1 MTIHASKGLEFKT
14 VIIAGIHKPF
24 PLKKSDTVLTTK
36 HSIHVSD
43 GTDENKAHRKSFID
57 TLSNETIEEEKRL
70 FYVACTRTKQ
80 HLLLSGIYTQS
91 QITHIL
97 HFYNLFPNSP
107 QIQII

>member
-57 TLSNETIEEEKRL
+57 TLSNETIEEEKG
-70 FYVACTRTKQ
+70 FFMC
-80 HLLLSGIYTQS
+80 
-91 QITHIL
+91 L
-97 HFYNLFPNSP
+97 HPN
-107 QIQII
+107 